1 MIRSLVRQNNN
12 NLENHM
18 IKFRKTAVLL
28 GLVCVAAAL
37 FCGCRND
44 KRISEGY
51 GAVTAGCESASARES
66 GEIMIYE
73 TIKPEKEI
81 GDKVL
86 LKTTETY
93 IKYVK
98 TDALEYDFTESTKSL
113 TSGDVDLFEAT
124 RENGSLTISRNGKA
138 VDASEEPDIFA
149 NLKVDYAESD
159 IDSVDKIEANDGV
172 TVWAV
177 KMNDAYAA
185 KFDKTEDGMTYG
197 CEKVAYNYYLGTDGM
212 ASTVVCEY
220 TYKLTADG
228 ESQTL
233 VHFIQT
239 TVE

>member
-1 MIRSLVRQNNN
+1 
-12 NLENHM
+12 M

-98 TDALEYDFTESTKSL
+98 TDAIAYDIPQRQ
-113 TSGDVDLFEAT
+113 GRR
-124 RENGSLTISRNGKA
+124 RERGAGYLR
-138 VDASEEPDIFA
+138 EPEGR
-149 NLKVDYAESD
+149 LCRERY
-159 IDSVDKIEANDGV
+159 
-172 TVWAV
+172 
-177 KMNDAYAA
+177 
-185 KFDKTEDGMTYG
+185 
-197 CEKVAYNYYLGTDGM
+197 
-212 ASTVVCEY
+212 
-220 TYKLTADG
+220 
-228 ESQTL
+228 
-233 VHFIQT
+233 
-239 TVE
+239 

>member
-1 MIRSLVRQNNN
+1 MIRSLVLQNNN

-98 TDALEYDFTESTKSL
+98 TDALEYDFT
-113 TSGDVDLFEAT
+113 
-124 RENGSLTISRNGKA
+124 
-138 VDASEEPDIFA
+138 
-149 NLKVDYAESD
+149 
-159 IDSVDKIEANDGV
+159 
-172 TVWAV
+172 
-177 KMNDAYAA
+177 
-185 KFDKTEDGMTYG
+185 
-197 CEKVAYNYYLGTDGM
+197 
-212 ASTVVCEY
+212 
-220 TYKLTADG
+220 
-228 ESQTL
+228 
-233 VHFIQT
+233 
-239 TVE
+239 